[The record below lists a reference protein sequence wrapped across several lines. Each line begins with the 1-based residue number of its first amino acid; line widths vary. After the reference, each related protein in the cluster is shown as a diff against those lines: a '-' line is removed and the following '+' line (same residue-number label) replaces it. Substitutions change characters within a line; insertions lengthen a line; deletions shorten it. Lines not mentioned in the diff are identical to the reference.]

1 MRKSKKEV
9 KTTMLRVLM
18 SERERDQLERMC
30 EMSGATMSEVVRRAV
45 QLYEPILTKEYTRR
59 IQAQRSA
66 EKATSG
72 ATVVNIV
79 NGPTTPT
86 LEELRAR
93 VGAKL

>member
-66 EKATSG
+66 ERVSNVSNVAVT
-72 ATVVNIV
+72 V
-79 NGPTTPT
+79 NGTPT

-93 VGAKL
+93 IGVHNE